1 MLDVENDMFRRCCI
15 NSALVVQFNAIDL
28 LNTIIAITSLVL
40 RDGGA
45 EDLKITATAIA
56 AQIGHVFI
64 VVTLLL
70 EGAH

>member
-45 EDLKITATAIA
+45 EDLKITAIA